1 MNKSQRNAKAK
12 AKGLRNAR
20 RKNKVNKIKNKEK
33 KTTTYSTEETSIA
46 DCRGLNISTSTKYM
60 LNPFLKF
67 SRFAT
72 VKKRR

>member
-12 AKGLRNAR
+12 AKGLRNAS
-20 RKNKVNKIKNKEK
+20 RKNKVNKIKNTEK
-33 KTTTYSTEETSIA
+33 KTPTYSNEEAFVA
-46 DCRGLNISTSTKYM
+46 DFRGLNISTRTKYM
-60 LNPFLKF
+60 INPFLKL